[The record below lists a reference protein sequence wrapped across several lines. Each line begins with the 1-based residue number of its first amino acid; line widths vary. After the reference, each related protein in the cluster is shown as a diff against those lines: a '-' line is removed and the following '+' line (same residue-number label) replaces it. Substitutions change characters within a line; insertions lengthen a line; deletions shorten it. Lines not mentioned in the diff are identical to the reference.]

1 MTATVVLQNGTL
13 SAVIMPGLGGTMTS
27 LRHLPSDAEVLARP
41 PWQAQG
47 GPLPGGAAD
56 EAEWLSRWAGGWP
69 VMFPNAGDAC
79 RDGDVHHGFHGEAS
93 VTPWE
98 VARAGEALVLR
109 RRLAAVP
116 VTMTRRFALDG
127 ARLEL
132 RETVEAEGPCTVVW
146 GQHVTLG
153 GDLLAGPVRVDTG
166 ARSLRASATYDPAAN
181 PLIPGGIGDWPY
193 LPGKAGRVQLSTP
206 PDGVAL
212 LACLTDFAGAPWAR
226 LARVDGSLAAR
237 LDWGADPWPL
247 AWFWVETG
255 GTPDTPWNGQARMVG
270 LEPCSIWPATGLA
283 DARAAGGTVITLT
296 KGEMRH
302 SHLTLTIELPNSKDR
317 GPHAH
322 RRR

>member
-13 SAVIMPGLGGTMTS
+13 SAVVTPGMGGTVTS
-27 LRHLPSDAEVLARP
+27 LRHLPSGAEVLARP

-79 RDGDVHHGFHGEAS
+79 RDGDVRHGFHGEGS

-98 VARAGEALVLR
+98 LGWEGAVLVLR
-109 RRLAAVP
+109 RGFAAVP
-116 VTMTRRFALDG
+116 VTMERRFALEG

-132 RETVEAEGPCTVVW
+132 RETVRAGAACRVVW

-153 GDLLAGPVRVDTG
+153 GDLLAGAVRVETG
-166 ARSLRASATYDPAAN
+166 ARGLRACAAYDPAAN
-181 PLIPGGIGDWPY
+181 PLIRGGAGDWPH
-193 LPGKAGRVQLSTP
+193 LPGKAGVVDLSAP
-206 PDGVAL
+206 PEGVAL
-212 LACLTDFAGAPWAR
+212 LACLTDFAGVPWAR
-226 LARVDGSLAAR
+226 LARVDGSLAVR

-255 GTPDTPWNGQARMVG
+255 GTPDAPWNGQARMIG
-270 LEPCSIWPATGLA
+270 LEPCSTWPATGLA
-283 DARAAGGTVITLT
+283 LARAAGGHVITLAA
-296 KGEMRH
+296 GETRH
-302 SHLTLTIELPNSKDR
+302 ARLSLTLEIPD
-317 GPHAH
+317 P
-322 RRR
+322 